1 MTRSEAEQLVT
12 ANRLLYPLD
21 FCRFSENDF
30 ESLAMLYHK
39 ALGAYDFES
48 VKTALIECS
57 KTCQHC
63 IKVSDLYAKLTHL
76 RGRDALAMQPLK
88 RSDEK

>member
-21 FCRFSENDF
+21 FCRFAENDF
-30 ESLAMLYHK
+30 ESLAMLYHT
-39 ALGAYDFES
+39 ALGVYDFES
-48 VKTALIECS
+48 VKAALIECS

-63 IKVSDLYAKLTHL
+63 IKVSDLYAKLTPL
-76 RGRDALAMQPLK
+76 RGRDAMMMQKLK
-88 RSDEK
+88 SDSE

>member
-39 ALGAYDFES
+39 ALGAYDFQSAKE
-48 VKTALIECS
+48 ALVECS

-63 IKVSDLYAKLTHL
+63 IKVSDLYAKLTPL
-76 RGRDALAMQPLK
+76 RGRDAMMMQKLK
-88 RSDEK
+88 RDSE

>member
-1 MTRSEAEQLVT
+1 MTRSESEQLVT

-30 ESLAMLYHK
+30 DSLAMLYHK
-39 ALGAYDFES
+39 ALGTYDFES
-48 VKTALIECS
+48 VKAALIECS

-63 IKVSDLYAKLTHL
+63 IKVSDLYAKLTPL
-76 RGRDALAMQPLK
+76 RGRDAMMMQKLRMDDK
-88 RSDEK
+88 

>member
-39 ALGAYDFES
+39 ALGAYDFQS
-48 VKTALIECS
+48 VKEALVECS

-63 IKVSDLYAKLTHL
+63 IKVSDLYAKLTPL
-76 RGRDALAMQPLK
+76 RGRDAMMMQKLK
-88 RSDEK
+88 MDDE

>member
-1 MTRSEAEQLVT
+1 MTRSEAEQIVT

-39 ALGAYDFES
+39 ALGAYDVQSAKE
-48 VKTALIECS
+48 ALVECS

-63 IKVSDLYAKLTHL
+63 IKVSDLYAKLTPL
-76 RGRDALAMQPLK
+76 RGRDALVMQKLK
-88 RSDEK
+88 RDDK